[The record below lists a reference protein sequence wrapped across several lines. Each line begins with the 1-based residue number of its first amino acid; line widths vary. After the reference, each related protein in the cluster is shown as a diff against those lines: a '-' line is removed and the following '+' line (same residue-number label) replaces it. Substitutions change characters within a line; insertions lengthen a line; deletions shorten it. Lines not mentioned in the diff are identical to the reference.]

1 MRALRAL
8 GTAALGLVGGLL
20 AGVIL
25 QDLVARLV
33 MRLGGD
39 LRVTAPVLAVC
50 GAAGIVVAVLASRR
64 STSRISR

>member
-1 MRALRAL
+1 MRVLQVL

-39 LRVTAPVLAVC
+39 VRVTAPVLAVC
-50 GAAGIVVAVLASRR
+50 GAVGVVVAVVARRR
-64 STSRISR
+64 SAARISR